1 MRLTRAIATL
11 FIFAA
16 LLISNFK
23 QPVHA
28 LGTCQDNCNND
39 YSACNNQV
47 YNDYE
52 SCLSDCELYPAWTGC
67 PIQCQSNRDAG
78 WSQCDSNY
86 YSCLAS
92 CPP

>member
-1 MRLTRAIATL
+1 MRLARAIATI
-11 FIFAA
+11 FIFAV

-23 QPVHA
+23 QPVRA
-28 LGTCQDNCNND
+28 TGSCQDNSASD

-52 SCLSDCELYPAWTGC
+52 SCLNDCELYPAWTGC

-86 YSCLAS
+86 NSCLAN